1 MPVYEF
7 TCKKCNTDFSK
18 KSSIAEKKNIECPK
32 CDSKELKENFTTSVK
47 KKSVGANDACSLF
60 AKRLS
65 GG

>member
-7 TCKKCNTDFSK
+7 KCKKCNTNFSK
-18 KSSIAEKKNIECPK
+18 QSSMAEKKNVKCPK
-32 CDSKELKENFTTSVK
+32 CDSKELKENFTTNTS
-47 KKSVGANDACSLF
+47 CSLF